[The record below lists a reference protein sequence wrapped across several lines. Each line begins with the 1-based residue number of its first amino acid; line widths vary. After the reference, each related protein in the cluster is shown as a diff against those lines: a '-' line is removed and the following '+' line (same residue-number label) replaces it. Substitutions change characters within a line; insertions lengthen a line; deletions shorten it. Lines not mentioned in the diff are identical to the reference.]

1 MGDINSYL
9 KASFP
14 SSYEK
19 VNLYLR
25 RPHSQEHLAVRIKLV
40 HLFSFYG
47 RNGFADPTQ
56 ADQLDLFG

>member
-25 RPHSQEHLAVRIKLV
+25 RLHSQEHLAVRTKLV
-40 HLFSFYG
+40 HLFIFYVSK
-47 RNGFADPTQ
+47 GFADPTQ